1 MVNPVAISS
10 ATAVV
15 IAFSAMLSP
24 APGGEGA
31 FAIHGKESASSHPL
45 HTSLA
50 ELSLAPDGGVTV
62 SIRVFADDYTAAAE
76 RHRKMAAARRSSAD
90 AGISP
95 LVGYALASFSLID
108 RGGRLV
114 PLEWCGG
121 RQAGDLIWLCLRGR
135 IASRPSG
142 LRVSSRILFD
152 VFDDQINI
160 VQAAYGGRKVS
171 LLFTPGDEARQLP

>member
-1 MVNPVAISS
+1 MVNPTAISS
-10 ATAVV
+10 ATAVT

-24 APGGEGA
+24 TSGGERA
-31 FAIHGKESASSHPL
+31 FAIHGEESSSSHPL

-50 ELSLAPDGGVTV
+50 ELSLSPDGGVTV
-62 SIRVFADDYTAAAE
+62 SIRVFADDYTAAAD
-76 RHRKMAAARRSSAD
+76 RHKKAAAARRSPAR

-95 LVGYALASFSLID
+95 LVAYALASFSLID
-108 RGGRLV
+108 RGGRLI

-135 IASRPSG
+135 VASAPSG
-142 LRVSSRILFD
+142 LRVSSRILCD

-171 LLFTPGDEARQLP
+171 LLFTPGDEAKQLP